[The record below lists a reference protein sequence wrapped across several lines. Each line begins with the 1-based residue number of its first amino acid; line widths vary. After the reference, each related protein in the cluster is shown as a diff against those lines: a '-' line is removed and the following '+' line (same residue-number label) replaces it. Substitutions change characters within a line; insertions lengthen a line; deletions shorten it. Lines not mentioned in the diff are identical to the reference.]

1 MKETA
6 DRKAGAVALALPAD
20 ALAAFAET
28 REATAA
34 RSVMVWGE
42 HCTECAF
49 PACYSACSFYTPRED
64 HHCRR
69 FERGIARAEDPAEPG
84 LDFTRIQF
92 RRWGKL
98 ESQGRVAL
106 TPAKAAARRE
116 RQDRTLDGLLAG
128 PV

>member
-6 DRKAGAVALALPAD
+6 DRNAGVVSLALPAD
-20 ALAAFAET
+20 VLAAFAET
-28 REATAA
+28 REAALA
-34 RSVMVWGE
+34 RSLMVWGE

-69 FERGIARAEDPAEPG
+69 FERGIERARDPARPD
-84 LDFTRIQF
+84 LDLTRIAF

-98 ESQGRVAL
+98 ESQGRPAL
-106 TPAKAAARRE
+106 TPARAAEGRE
-116 RQDRTLDGLLAG
+116 RLDHTLD
-128 PV
+128 